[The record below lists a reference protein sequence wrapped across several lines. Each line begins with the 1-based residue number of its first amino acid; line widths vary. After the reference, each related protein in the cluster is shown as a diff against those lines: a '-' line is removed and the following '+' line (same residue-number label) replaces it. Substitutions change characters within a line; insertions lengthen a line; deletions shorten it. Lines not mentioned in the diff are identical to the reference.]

1 MEDTYEKVKMKGL
14 HGRDI
19 TGVDDFQR
27 DILNQNKFDLLNPKI
42 EPKMASA
49 STTLGLEIDNKNYLA
64 QINLGKIKVKK

>member
-27 DILNQNKFDLLNPKI
+27 DILNQNKFHIPK
-42 EPKMASA
+42 S
-49 STTLGLEIDNKNYLA
+49 
-64 QINLGKIKVKK
+64 GKKSDIFLKKI

>member
-14 HGRDI
+14 NGRDI

-42 EPKMASA
+42 EPKMASM
-49 STTLGLEIDNKNYLA
+49 STTLGL
-64 QINLGKIKVKK
+64 